1 MSIQSVINSVSIKTF
16 YSEGIVR
23 VPFTTSY
30 IDSNRDSII
39 DGFKNNGF
47 NGELRLGGGFD
58 GNGNEHVLYDLNK
71 MEPSE
76 ALQWIKDN
84 SHQTT

>member
-1 MSIQSVINSVSIKTF
+1 VINSISNRTF
-16 YSEGIVR
+16 NSKGIVR
-23 VPFTTSY
+23 VPFSTAF
-30 IDSNRDSII
+30 IDANRDSII
-39 DGFKNNGF
+39 DGFKKNGF
-47 NGELRLGGGFD
+47 GGELRLGGGFD

-84 SHQTT
+84 SDQTK